1 MMDSLRRGERLF
13 VYELAF
19 ERNMLDWSETQ
30 ISRMTDTCEKIIE
43 NLNQDKSNHVISE
56 STLIDNDK

>member
-13 VYELAF
+13 VYKLAF